1 MGPVWPDNVHETGV
15 LPIGQSGFPVVA
27 TDAEQVVRTRRKTW
41 SRARSEVFVPVGCI
55 YSVHPSEQG
64 IRTWLRTWTPPVPA
78 KQSGTLGTAPME
90 AGLRS

>member
-1 MGPVWPDNVHETGV
+1 MRADEQTSSPKNSVSLVRAIST
-15 LPIGQSGFPVVA
+15 SVA
-27 TDAEQVVRTRRKTW
+27 HYVTVRTL
-41 SRARSEVFVPVGCI
+41 AQALPGVECI